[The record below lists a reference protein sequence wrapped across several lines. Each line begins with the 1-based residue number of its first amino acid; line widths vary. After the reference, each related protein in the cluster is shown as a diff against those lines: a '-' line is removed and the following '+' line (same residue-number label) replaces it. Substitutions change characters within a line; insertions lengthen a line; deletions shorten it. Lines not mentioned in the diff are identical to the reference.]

1 MMAIPHPQSTYLQNY
16 HGYEQA
22 LELSNFLI
30 CCDMIRLIIVQVQ
43 VSKQPRVIAIQC
55 YDVFSCLKII
65 LYITQF

>member
-30 CCDMIRLIIVQVQ
+30 CCDMIRLIFV
-43 VSKQPRVIAIQC
+43 
-55 YDVFSCLKII
+55 
-65 LYITQF
+65 